1 MNTSISHYFIV
12 TSSYLGFTLSDG
24 ALRMLV
30 LFYFFKLGFSPL
42 TLALLFLLY
51 EFAGVVAN
59 LGGGWLTTRFGI
71 RIMLLVGLSLQIIG
85 LSFLSLLDPSFDY
98 ILSIIW
104 VLAAQGISGLAKD
117 FTKTASKSAIKS
129 MEVDGRQG
137 LFYWVSWFTGS
148 KNAMK
153 GIGFFLGGILLTKF
167 GFQNSLWVMAGS
179 LGLVLLLVSFLLPKN
194 LGTSRP
200 SGRIKELFSKSPEVN
215 KIALARIFLFGGRDI
230 WFVVAIPIFL
240 YTNGWDFWEVGGF
253 LAGWTVFY
261 GLVQAI
267 APNII
272 YVTNN
277 GKETVSST
285 SILVWSIS
293 LALVSLFLLGIMSAK
308 TDLLLLLS
316 GLILFGFVFA
326 INSSLHSFLIVAYAG
341 SKKAAEDIGF
351 YYAANAAGRLFG
363 TFLSGLL
370 FQQGGVLACLAGTT
384 LFLIATSFVVWR
396 LPELKT

>member
-1 MNTSISHYFIV
+1 MNTSISHYLIV
-12 TSSYLGFTLSDG
+12 TLSYLGFTLSDG

-42 TLALLFLLY
+42 MLALLFLLY
-51 EFAGVVAN
+51 EFAGVIAN

-85 LSFLSLLDPSFDY
+85 LIFLSLLDPSFDY

-117 FTKTASKSAIKS
+117 VTKTASKSAIKN

-272 YVTNN
+272 HVTNN
-277 GKETVSST
+277 GKKTVSST

>member
-1 MNTSISHYFIV
+1 MNTSISHYLIV

-85 LSFLSLLDPSFDY
+85 LIFLSLLDPSFDY

-267 APNII
+267 APNMI

-277 GKETVSST
+277 GKKTVSST

-384 LFLIATSFVVWR
+384 LFLIATSVVVWR

>member
-85 LSFLSLLDPSFDY
+85 LIFLSLLDPSFDY

-272 YVTNN
+272 HLTNN
-277 GKETVSST
+277 GKTVSST

-370 FQQGGVLACLAGTT
+370 FQLGGVLACLAGTT

>member
-1 MNTSISHYFIV
+1 
-12 TSSYLGFTLSDG
+12 
-24 ALRMLV
+24 
-30 LFYFFKLGFSPL
+30 
-42 TLALLFLLY
+42 
-51 EFAGVVAN
+51 
-59 LGGGWLTTRFGI
+59 
-71 RIMLLVGLSLQIIG
+71 MLLVGLSLQIIG
-85 LSFLSLLDPSFDY
+85 LIFLSLLDPSFDY

-117 FTKTASKSAIKS
+117 VTKTASKSAIKS

-179 LGLVLLLVSFLLPKN
+179 LGLVLLLVSFTLPKN

-200 SGRIKELFSKSPEVN
+200 SGRIKELFSKSAEVN

-230 WFVVAIPIFL
+230 WFVVAIPVFL

-272 YVTNN
+272 HLTNN
-277 GKETVSST
+277 GKTVSSK

-293 LALVSLFLLGIMSAK
+293 LALVPLCLLGIMLTK

-316 GLILFGFVFA
+316 GLVLFGFVFA

-370 FQQGGVLACLAGTT
+370 FQQGGLLACLAGTT
-384 LFLIATSFVVWR
+384 LFLIATSVVVWR
-396 LPELKT
+396 LPEL

>member
-1 MNTSISHYFIV
+1 MNTSISHYLIV

-85 LSFLSLLDPSFDY
+85 LIFLSLLDPSFDY

-277 GKETVSST
+277 GKKTVSST

-370 FQQGGVLACLAGTT
+370 FQLGGVLACLAGTT

>member
-85 LSFLSLLDPSFDY
+85 LIFLSLLDPSFDY

-129 MEVDGRQG
+129 MKVDGRQG
-137 LFYWVSWFTGS
+137 LFYWVAWFTGS

-277 GKETVSST
+277 GKKTVSST

>member
-1 MNTSISHYFIV
+1 MNTSISHYLIV

-51 EFAGVVAN
+51 EFAGVIAN

-85 LSFLSLLDPSFDY
+85 LIFLSLLDPSFDY

-277 GKETVSST
+277 GKKTVSST

>member
-1 MNTSISHYFIV
+1 MNTSISHYLIV
-12 TSSYLGFTLSDG
+12 TLSYLGFTLSDG

-42 TLALLFLLY
+42 MLALLFLLY
-51 EFAGVVAN
+51 EFAGVIAN

-85 LSFLSLLDPSFDY
+85 LIFLSLLDPSFDY

-104 VLAAQGISGLAKD
+104 VLVAQGISGLAKD

-129 MEVDGRQG
+129 MEVDEKQG

-272 YVTNN
+272 YVTND
-277 GKETVSST
+277 GKKTVSST

-293 LALVSLFLLGIMSAK
+293 LALVALILLGIMSAK

-363 TFLSGLL
+363 TILSGLL

-396 LPELKT
+396 LPEL

>member
-1 MNTSISHYFIV
+1 MNTSISHYLIV

-85 LSFLSLLDPSFDY
+85 LIFLSLLDPSFDY

-117 FTKTASKSAIKS
+117 VTKTASKSAIKN

-277 GKETVSST
+277 GKKTVSST

-396 LPELKT
+396 LPEL

>member
-1 MNTSISHYFIV
+1 MNTSISHYLIV

-51 EFAGVVAN
+51 EFAGVIAN

-85 LSFLSLLDPSFDY
+85 LIFLSLLDPSFDY

-117 FTKTASKSAIKS
+117 VTKTASKSAIKS

-272 YVTNN
+272 HLTNN
-277 GKETVSST
+277 GKTVSPK

-293 LALVSLFLLGIMSAK
+293 LALVSLCLLGIMSAK

-316 GLILFGFVFA
+316 GLVLFGFVFA

>member
-42 TLALLFLLY
+42 MLALLFLLY
-51 EFAGVVAN
+51 EFAGVIAN

-85 LSFLSLLDPSFDY
+85 LIFLSLLHPSFDY

-117 FTKTASKSAIKS
+117 VTKTASKSAIKG

-277 GKETVSST
+277 GKNSFFNKYISMVYITCACFPFSPRYHVGKNRFTV
-285 SILVWSIS
+285 IAIWPYFVWI
-293 LALVSLFLLGIMSAK
+293 
-308 TDLLLLLS
+308 
-316 GLILFGFVFA
+316 
-326 INSSLHSFLIVAYAG
+326 
-341 SKKAAEDIGF
+341 
-351 YYAANAAGRLFG
+351 
-363 TFLSGLL
+363 
-370 FQQGGVLACLAGTT
+370 CLCD
-384 LFLIATSFVVWR
+384 
-396 LPELKT
+396 

>member
-85 LSFLSLLDPSFDY
+85 LIFLSLLDPSFDY

-277 GKETVSST
+277 GKKTVSST

-396 LPELKT
+396 LPEL

>member
-85 LSFLSLLDPSFDY
+85 LIFLSLLDPSFDY
-98 ILSIIW
+98 FLSIIW

-194 LGTSRP
+194 LGTNRP

-272 YVTNN
+272 YVTND
-277 GKETVSST
+277 GKKTVSST

-293 LALVSLFLLGIMSAK
+293 LALVALILLGIMSAK

>member
-1 MNTSISHYFIV
+1 MNTSISHYLIV

-85 LSFLSLLDPSFDY
+85 LIFLSLLDPSFDY

-117 FTKTASKSAIKS
+117 VTKTASKSAIKS

-272 YVTNN
+272 HLTNN
-277 GKETVSST
+277 GKTVSST

>member
-85 LSFLSLLDPSFDY
+85 LIFLSLLDPSFDY

-272 YVTNN
+272 HLTNN
-277 GKETVSST
+277 GKTVSST

>member
-1 MNTSISHYFIV
+1 MNTSISHYLIV

-85 LSFLSLLDPSFDY
+85 LIFLSLLDPSFDY

-117 FTKTASKSAIKS
+117 VTKTASKSAIKN

-277 GKETVSST
+277 GKTVSPK

-293 LALVSLFLLGIMSAK
+293 LALVPLCLLGIMSAK

-316 GLILFGFVFA
+316 GLVLFGFVFA

-370 FQQGGVLACLAGTT
+370 FQLGGVLACLAGTT

>member
-85 LSFLSLLDPSFDY
+85 LIFLSLLDPSFDY
-98 ILSIIW
+98 FLSIIW

-272 YVTNN
+272 YVTND
-277 GKETVSST
+277 GKKTVSST

-293 LALVSLFLLGIMSAK
+293 LALVALILLGIMSAK

>member
-71 RIMLLVGLSLQIIG
+71 RIMLLVGLSLQILG
-85 LSFLSLLDPSFDY
+85 LIFLSLLNPSFDY

-272 YVTNN
+272 HLTNN
-277 GKETVSST
+277 GKTVSST

-370 FQQGGVLACLAGTT
+370 FQLGGVLACLAGTT

>member
-1 MNTSISHYFIV
+1 MNTSISHYLIV

-51 EFAGVVAN
+51 EFAGVIAN

-85 LSFLSLLDPSFDY
+85 LIFLSLLDPSFDY

-272 YVTNN
+272 NATN
-277 GKETVSST
+277 KEKTVSST
-285 SILVWSIS
+285 SVLVWSIS

-370 FQQGGVLACLAGTT
+370 FQLGGVLACLAGTT

>member
-1 MNTSISHYFIV
+1 MNTSISHYLIV

-51 EFAGVVAN
+51 EFAGIVAN

-85 LSFLSLLDPSFDY
+85 LIFLSLLDPSFGY

-104 VLAAQGISGLAKD
+104 VLVAQGISGLAKD

-272 YVTNN
+272 NATN
-277 GKETVSST
+277 KEKTVSST
-285 SILVWSIS
+285 SVLVWSIS

-370 FQQGGVLACLAGTT
+370 FQLGGVLACLAGTT
-384 LFLIATSFVVWR
+384 FFLIATSFVVWR

>member
-1 MNTSISHYFIV
+1 MNTSISHYLIV
-12 TSSYLGFTLSDG
+12 TLSYLGFTLSDG

-85 LSFLSLLDPSFDY
+85 LIFLSLLDPSFDY

-277 GKETVSST
+277 GKKTVSST

-384 LFLIATSFVVWR
+384 LFLIATSVVVWR

>member
-1 MNTSISHYFIV
+1 MNTSISHYLIV
-12 TSSYLGFTLSDG
+12 TLSYLGFTLSDG

-85 LSFLSLLDPSFDY
+85 LIFLSLLDPSFDY

-277 GKETVSST
+277 GKKTVSST

-384 LFLIATSFVVWR
+384 LFLIATSVVVWR
-396 LPELKT
+396 LPEL

>member
-1 MNTSISHYFIV
+1 MNTSISHYLIV

-51 EFAGVVAN
+51 EFAGVIAN

-85 LSFLSLLDPSFDY
+85 LIFLSLLDPSFGY

-104 VLAAQGISGLAKD
+104 VLVAQGISGLAKD

-277 GKETVSST
+277 EKKTVSST
-285 SILVWSIS
+285 SILLWSIS
-293 LALVSLFLLGIMSAK
+293 LALISLFLLGIMSAK

-370 FQQGGVLACLAGTT
+370 FQLGGVLACLAGTT

>member
-1 MNTSISHYFIV
+1 MNTSISHYLIV
-12 TSSYLGFTLSDG
+12 TSSYLGFTLSDS

-51 EFAGVVAN
+51 EFAGVIAN

-85 LSFLSLLDPSFDY
+85 LIFLSLLDPSFDY

-117 FTKTASKSAIKS
+117 VTKTASKSAIKN

-272 YVTNN
+272 HLTNN
-277 GKETVSST
+277 GKTVSPK

-293 LALVSLFLLGIMSAK
+293 LALVPLCLLGIMSAK

-370 FQQGGVLACLAGTT
+370 FQQGGLLACLAGTT

>member
-1 MNTSISHYFIV
+1 MNTSISHYLIV
-12 TSSYLGFTLSDG
+12 TLSYLGFTLSDG

-85 LSFLSLLDPSFDY
+85 LIFLSLLDPSFDY

-179 LGLVLLLVSFLLPKN
+179 LGLVLLLVSFTLPKN

-200 SGRIKELFSKSPEVN
+200 SGRIKELFSKSAEVN

-272 YVTNN
+272 HLTNN
-277 GKETVSST
+277 GKTVSST

>member
-1 MNTSISHYFIV
+1 MNTSISHYLIV

-85 LSFLSLLDPSFDY
+85 LIFLSLLDPSFDY

-277 GKETVSST
+277 GKKTVSST

-396 LPELKT
+396 LPEL

>member
-1 MNTSISHYFIV
+1 MNTSISHYLIV

-85 LSFLSLLDPSFDY
+85 LIFLSLLDPSFDY

-277 GKETVSST
+277 GKKTVSST

-384 LFLIATSFVVWR
+384 LFLIATSVVVWR

>member
-1 MNTSISHYFIV
+1 MNTSISHYLIV
-12 TSSYLGFTLSDG
+12 TLSYLGFTLSDG

-85 LSFLSLLDPSFDY
+85 LIFLSLLDPSFDY

-117 FTKTASKSAIKS
+117 VTKTASKSAIKS

-272 YVTNN
+272 HLTNN
-277 GKETVSST
+277 GKTVSST

>member
-1 MNTSISHYFIV
+1 MNTSISHYLIV
-12 TSSYLGFTLSDG
+12 TLSYLGFTLSDG

-51 EFAGVVAN
+51 EFAGVIAN

-85 LSFLSLLDPSFDY
+85 LIFLSLLDPSFDY

-194 LGTSRP
+194 LGTRRP

-267 APNII
+267 APSII

-277 GKETVSST
+277 GKKTVSSK

-370 FQQGGVLACLAGTT
+370 FQLGGVLACLAGTT
-384 LFLIATSFVVWR
+384 LFLIATSYVVWR

>member
-1 MNTSISHYFIV
+1 MNTSISHYLIV

-42 TLALLFLLY
+42 MLALLFLLY

-85 LSFLSLLDPSFDY
+85 LIFLSLLDPSFDY

-117 FTKTASKSAIKS
+117 VTKTASKSAIKN

-200 SGRIKELFSKSPEVN
+200 SGRIKELFSKSAEVN

-230 WFVVAIPIFL
+230 WFVVAIPVFL

-272 YVTNN
+272 HLTNN
-277 GKETVSST
+277 GKTVSPK

-293 LALVSLFLLGIMSAK
+293 LALVPLCLLGIMSAK

-316 GLILFGFVFA
+316 GLVLFGFVFA

-396 LPELKT
+396 LPEL

>member
-1 MNTSISHYFIV
+1 MNTSISHYLIV
-12 TSSYLGFTLSDG
+12 TLSYLGFTLSDG

-85 LSFLSLLDPSFDY
+85 LIFLSLLDPSFDY

-277 GKETVSST
+277 GKKTVSST

-293 LALVSLFLLGIMSAK
+293 LTLVSLFLLGIMSAK

>member
-1 MNTSISHYFIV
+1 MNTSISHYLIV

-85 LSFLSLLDPSFDY
+85 LIFLSLLDPSFDY

-272 YVTNN
+272 HLTNN
-277 GKETVSST
+277 GKTVSST

-396 LPELKT
+396 LPEL

>member
-1 MNTSISHYFIV
+1 MNTSISHYLIV

-85 LSFLSLLDPSFDY
+85 LIFLSLLDPSFGY

-104 VLAAQGISGLAKD
+104 VLVAQGISGLAKD

-277 GKETVSST
+277 GKKTVSST

-370 FQQGGVLACLAGTT
+370 FQLGGVLACLAGTT

>member
-1 MNTSISHYFIV
+1 MNTSISHYLIV

-85 LSFLSLLDPSFDY
+85 LIFLSLLDPSFDY

-277 GKETVSST
+277 GKKTVSST

>member
-1 MNTSISHYFIV
+1 MNTSISHYLIV

-51 EFAGVVAN
+51 EFAGVIAN

-85 LSFLSLLDPSFDY
+85 LIFLSLLDPSFDY

-117 FTKTASKSAIKS
+117 VTKTASKSAIKN

-272 YVTNN
+272 HLTNN
-277 GKETVSST
+277 GKTVSPK

-293 LALVSLFLLGIMSAK
+293 LALVPLCLLGIMSAK

-316 GLILFGFVFA
+316 GLVLFGFVFA

-370 FQQGGVLACLAGTT
+370 FQQGGLLACLAGTT

>member
-1 MNTSISHYFIV
+1 MNTSISHYLIV

-42 TLALLFLLY
+42 MLALLFLLY
-51 EFAGVVAN
+51 EFAGVIAN

-85 LSFLSLLDPSFDY
+85 LIFLSLLDPSFDY

-272 YVTNN
+272 HVTNN
-277 GKETVSST
+277 GKTVSST

>member
-1 MNTSISHYFIV
+1 MNTSISHYLIV

-30 LFYFFKLGFSPL
+30 LFYFFKLGFSSL

-85 LSFLSLLDPSFDY
+85 LIFLSLLDPSFDY

-267 APNII
+267 APNIMH
-272 YVTNN
+272 VTN
-277 GKETVSST
+277 KEKTVSST

-293 LALVSLFLLGIMSAK
+293 LALVSLFLLCIMSAK

-370 FQQGGVLACLAGTT
+370 FQLGGVLACLAGTT

>member
-1 MNTSISHYFIV
+1 MNTSISHYLIV

-85 LSFLSLLDPSFDY
+85 LIFLSLLDPSFDY

-277 GKETVSST
+277 GKKTVSST

-363 TFLSGLL
+363 TFLSGML